1 MEELLKS
8 VWAQAGAIGLL
19 AASGWL
25 TWWLERQ
32 ERLKVQAKRD
42 ILLEQILAFMHEQ
55 RETLDKVAEGLAVQ
69 KLLNDEFTR
78 YRDRNDRNERIR

>member
-25 TWWLERQ
+25 SWWLERQ

-42 ILLEQILAFMHEQ
+42 ILLEQILTFMHEQ
-55 RETLDKVAEGLAVQ
+55 RDTLEKVAEGLAVQ
-69 KLLNDEFTR
+69 KLFTDEFTK
-78 YRDRNDRNERIR
+78 YRDRNERTR